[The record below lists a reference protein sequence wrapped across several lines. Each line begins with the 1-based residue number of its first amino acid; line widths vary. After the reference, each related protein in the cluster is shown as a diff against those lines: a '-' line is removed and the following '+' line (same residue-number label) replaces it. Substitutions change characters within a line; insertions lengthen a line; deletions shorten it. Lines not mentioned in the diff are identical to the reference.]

1 MANKKRN
8 IGIDLIKIIAC
19 VLVIMLHSLDPTEP
33 VVVNNTFNLSLY
45 YMGTLAIPVFFMA
58 SGYFVLNKASISYAY
73 SFKRIKNILIVVISW
88 LFLYSLI
95 VFVFKHK
102 FTFLNEIEGSAFA
115 GVPDSHF
122 YHFWFFW
129 ALMLMLLIAP
139 ILVWVLQKSFK
150 YFIALIIVV
159 TIICLIQDIS
169 LHMGYAYLMRNTPQ
183 VFRINIW
190 IEYYLLGGLVGNAHF
205 NQIKTFVEKHFVQF
219 SILDIL
225 LYVTLI
231 MYSLWNRQIIG
242 WAYAEANY
250 NNILVMLIS
259 IISMTLFATSQPRA
273 LKVIEYVI
281 SATMGIYILQSFVI
295 GKLGKLGIFSMY
307 PSLLIPVV
315 FVVCLILV
323 EIALRIPWVNRL
335 FKL

>member
-1 MANKKRN
+1 MNEKRN

-19 VLVIMLHSLDPTEP
+19 VLVIMLHSLNPTEP
-33 VVVNNTFNLSLY
+33 AVVNNTFNLILY

-58 SGYFVLNKASISYAY
+58 SGYFVLNKAAISYVY
-73 SFKRIKNILIVVISW
+73 SFKRIKSILIVVLSW
-88 LFLYSLI
+88 LFLYSLV

-102 FTFLNEIEGSAFA
+102 FTFLNEIEGSAFT

-129 ALMLMLLIAP
+129 ALILMLLIAP
-139 ILVWVLQKSFK
+139 ILVWILQKSFR
-150 YFIALIIVV
+150 YFIALIIIV

-169 LHMGYAYLMRNTPQ
+169 LHMGYTYLMQNTPQ

-205 NQIKTFVEKHFVQF
+205 DQIKTFVERYFIQF
-219 SILDIL
+219 SILDII
-225 LYVTLI
+225 LYVALI

-250 NNILVMLIS
+250 NNILVIIIS
-259 IISMTLFATSQPRA
+259 LISMTLFATSKPQA
-273 LKVIEYVI
+273 QKAIEYI
-281 SATMGIYILQSFVI
+281 IPATMGIYILQSFFI
-295 GKLGKLGIFSMY
+295 TYLSKIMFFSMY
-307 PSLLIPVV
+307 PVFLIPVV
-315 FVVCLILV
+315 FVACLVIVKL
-323 EIALRIPWVNRL
+323 ALRIPIISKLFRL
-335 FKL
+335 